1 MKTMTGGRA
10 QSIGRR
16 GKVEQVSSQ
25 HLPWGGRRV
34 ASALVEVGSPADRVK
49 PLMEMTRYPEQGA
62 LAPSPFHP
70 KLGSDSPTLR
80 NTLMC
85 SFFPNRF
92 LSHVFSLGS
101 SLALAEV
108 LILMQVT
115 PSLQLQVRN
124 GFIEEVLGAGKLQ
137 EPVSLGWVNG
147 AEGRH

>member
-1 MKTMTGGRA
+1 MKTMSGGRA

-25 HLPWGGRRV
+25 HLPWGGRSV

-92 LSHVFSLGS
+92 LSDVFSLGS

-108 LILMQVT
+108 LILNASHT
-115 PSLQLQVRN
+115 QLAT
-124 GFIEEVLGAGKLQ
+124 AG
-137 EPVSLGWVNG
+137 
-147 AEGRH
+147 